1 MKKRLLATV
10 LALCMVLGML
20 PGTVWAADEEV
31 SEEIS
36 AYDTNAMEDTIPV
49 GKLLSNH
56 GDLFY
61 GSLKYQTNGG
71 KVKITE
77 CDRNVTGVV
86 VIPEQIDGFLVT
98 DIGYASFYY
107 CKNLTGITIPDSVT
121 FIGGKA
127 FGNCSELKS
136 IIIPNSVVTIGANA
150 FAGCSRDLTSAG
162 PIGGGYGYEF
172 GWTTTIPGNAFAG
185 CWGLTSVTFPD
196 GITSIGANAFA
207 HCYSLTNITIPN
219 SVTWIGAEAF
229 EHCSNLTNI
238 TIPVGVTMIE
248 DAAFNCC
255 TGLTSITI
263 PDSVTSIG
271 NGAFSACTGLTDIDI
286 PDHVTWIGNSAFNSC
301 SSLTSITIPNSITSI
316 GMSAFAACSSL
327 KNVYYGG
334 TEAQWKAIEI
344 DDYRNESL
352 LNATIHYNSTGPD
365 DPAPTDRDITITA
378 MDFGDLTINSS
389 GTATAYFRV
398 TDENGNALSGK
409 TLQYELTGQSGATT
423 VTTDKNGIFGVTTP
437 HLTHSA
443 SFWAEIL
450 PVESNTTVH
459 NKDQFFD
466 VNVKQLS
473 YSQEWEGVYNG
484 GVSLGVEAGVGVE
497 AGPVE
502 LKAVLAGISGSIDLS
517 KSVSIEDKY
526 DDGNRTLTL
535 NCTNK
540 GGDSLHLKS
549 GLSSKLNV
557 LKAELGPGI
566 GISGK
571 ASLAQAAE
579 AGLVIENYDPH
590 NNKHLRQI
598 GLFSVVPLTYTSSL
612 LWNRLFEKVSGD
624 ICNTEASGIDLSLKG
639 SADTSGVDLTIGAIK
654 GNVNTSG
661 EYASVWNWKDSY
673 DYTNNPS
680 YTTSKSFTISAGGG
694 IGSSLGVSG
703 TIDGV
708 EISAEGA
715 IGDYA
720 YGLNLSNSKEISA
733 KRPMNA
739 AKFDSVSYKIYD
751 GEEKNYLSG
760 SMAEDVY
767 ATVTYEG
774 EYANRILESDPD
786 MAKWVSGKNPFINI
800 QNTIDKMFQSSG
812 TASVK
817 AFRKYKEAKDFTFPI
832 GVSLGVNIGG
842 SFGISGEHSFS
853 WEHADGALYNSTVY
867 TTSESDVVRSQIEPA
882 LGSLD
887 DLLLEATRAA
897 FRDIAQNMLTKS
909 GLVSHGVSSDAAKI
923 TGDKQPWFVVIS
935 TVGMNSMGG
944 RSASQDESYAAITL
958 LSEDDLS
965 AFTTM
970 GNPYEVA
977 IYRDESGTTV
987 VTDEELAANPLTLTL
1002 QYTDEMLQSAFADK
1016 DTTVMLLRYDP
1027 QYDGYV
1033 FVENAVQDTENMTV
1047 TAKIEKSG
1055 EYILAVNSISEPGTN
1070 ILGDLNGD
1078 GKVTMADVIRLARG
1092 AAGYATLTEQEQK
1105 AGDVNRD
1112 GKITMADVIRVAR
1125 YAAGYSPAV

>member
-10 LALCMVLGML
+10 LALCLALEML
-20 PGTVWAADEEV
+20 PGTVWAAGESEDWSMPREAADEE
-31 SEEIS
+31 
-36 AYDTNAMEDTIPV
+36 
-49 GKLLSNH
+49 
-56 GDLFY
+56 
-61 GSLKYQTNGG
+61 
-71 KVKITE
+71 
-77 CDRNVTGVV
+77 
-86 VIPEQIDGFLVT
+86 DGPQE
-98 DIGYASFYY
+98 AE
-107 CKNLTGITIPDSVT
+107 PD
-121 FIGGKA
+121 A
-127 FGNCSELKS
+127 L
-136 IIIPNSVVTIGANA
+136 ANA
-150 FAGCSRDLTSAG
+150 PTSGTCGENATWTLSGDTLTISGTGEMKNWAGISDYTPWYSSHNSIKTVIIQA
-162 PIGGGYGYEF
+162 
-172 GWTTTIPGNAFAG
+172 
-185 CWGLTSVTFPD
+185 
-196 GITSIGANAFA
+196 GITSIGDHAFDS
-207 HCYSLTNITIPN
+207 CYYLTSVTIPN
-219 SVTWIGAEAF
+219 SVTSIGKDAF
-229 EHCSNLTNI
+229 SCCYNLTSV
-238 TIPVGVTMIE
+238 TIPNSVTSIGD
-248 DAAFNCC
+248 DAFDQCSS
-255 TGLTSITI
+255 LTSVTIPNSVTFIGDGVFYYCYRLRSVTISNSVTSIGNLAFAHCRSLTSVTI

-271 NGAFSACTGLTDIDI
+271 EDAFYYCRSLTSVTIPNRVTSIGVSAFSC
-286 PDHVTWIGNSAFNSC
+286 C
-301 SSLTSITIPNSITSI
+301 SLTSVTIPSSVTSIKRGTFEYCRDLASITIPNSVTSI
-316 GMSAFAACSSL
+316 EGWAFLECSSL
-327 KNVYYGG
+327 TDVYYAGSK
-334 TEAQWKAIEI
+334 TQWSAISIEQG
-344 DDYRNESL
+344 NGNLTS
-352 LNATIHYNSTGPD
+352 ATIYYNSTGPYG
-365 DPAPTDRDITITA
+365 PVPTDRDITITA

-398 TDENGNALSGK
+398 TDENGNALPGK
-409 TLQYELTGQSGATT
+409 TLQYELTGQSGVTT

-443 SFWAEIL
+443 SYWAEIL
-450 PVESNTTVH
+450 PVESNTRVH

-473 YSQEWEGVYNG
+473 YTQEWEGVYNG
-484 GVSLGVEAGVGVE
+484 GVSLGVEPGVGVE

-517 KSVSIEDKY
+517 KSISIEDKY

-540 GGDSLHLKS
+540 GGDSLQLES
-549 GLSSKLNV
+549 GLSGKLNV
-557 LKAELGPGI
+557 LKAELGPGL

-590 NNKHLRQI
+590 NTEHLRKI
-598 GLFSVVPLTYTSSL
+598 GLFSVVPFTYTSSL
-612 LWNRLFEKVSGD
+612 LLNRLFEKVSGD
-624 ICNTEASGIDLSLKG
+624 ICNTEASGIDLSLKAG
-639 SADTSGVDLTIGAIK
+639 VDTSDVDLKIGAIK
-654 GNVNTSG
+654 GNVQTSG

-694 IGSSLGVSG
+694 IGSSLGVSD

-733 KRPMNA
+733 KRPINA

-774 EYANRILESDPD
+774 EYADCILESDPD
-786 MAKWVSGKNPFINI
+786 MAKWAAGKSPFINI
-800 QNTIDKMFQSSG
+800 QDTIDKMFQSNG
-812 TASVK
+812 IASVK
-817 AFRKYKEAKDFTFPI
+817 AVRKYKEAKDFTFPI
-832 GVSLGVNIGG
+832 GVSLGVKIGG

-867 TTSESDVVRSQIEPA
+867 TTSVSDVVRSQIEPA
-882 LGSLD
+882 LGGLD
-887 DLLLEATRAA
+887 DLLLEATRAV
-897 FRDIAQNMLTKS
+897 FGDIAKNMLTKS
-909 GLVSHGVSSDAAKI
+909 GLVSNGVSSDAAKI

-944 RSASQDESYAAITL
+944 RSASQDERYAAITL

-965 AFTTM
+965 AFTTI

-977 IYRDESGTTV
+977 IYKNKSGTTL
-987 VTDEELAANPLTLTL
+987 VTDEELAANPVTLTL

-1016 DTTVMLLRYDP
+1016 DTKVMLLRYDP

-1033 FVENAVQDTENMTV
+1033 FVENAVQDTENMAV

-1092 AAGYATLTEQEQK
+1092 AAGYVTLTEQEQK
-1105 AGDVNRD
+1105 AGDVNHD

>member
-1 MKKRLLATV
+1 MKKRLLATA

-20 PGTVWAADEEV
+20 PGTVWAAEPEDGVQPMTVPDEEQDTW
-31 SEEIS
+31 EEPAEPVALAGVPTSGICGKNVTWSLSGRTLTIS
-36 AYDTNAMEDTIPV
+36 GQGAMTDYDKKGEDKSPPWSSYTGINNVVIEEGVTTIGAKAFYRCSLSSVTIPSSV
-49 GKLLSNH
+49 ATIGNHAFLGCIGLSSVTIPN
-56 GDLFY
+56 GVTMIGMSAFFECRGLTSVTIPSSVTTIGNYAFSDCGLTSVTIPSSVATIGNAFSACR
-61 GSLKYQTNGG
+61 SLTS
-71 KVKITE
+71 V
-77 CDRNVTGVV
+77 
-86 VIPEQIDGFLVT
+86 
-98 DIGYASFYY
+98 
-107 CKNLTGITIPDSVT
+107 TIPDSVT
-121 FIGGKA
+121 
-127 FGNCSELKS
+127 
-136 IIIPNSVVTIGANA
+136 TIGDYA
-150 FAGCSRDLTSAG
+150 FCDC
-162 PIGGGYGYEF
+162 I
-172 GWTTTIPGNAFAG
+172 
-185 CWGLTSVTFPD
+185 GLTSVTIPD
-196 GITSIGANAFA
+196 SVTTIGNCAFLKCYGLTSV
-207 HCYSLTNITIPN
+207 TIPD
-219 SVTWIGAEAF
+219 SVTTIGNYAF
-229 EHCSNLTNI
+229 SECY
-238 TIPVGVTMIE
+238 
-248 DAAFNCC
+248 
-255 TGLTSITI
+255 GLTSITI
-263 PDSVTSIG
+263 PDGVTSIER
-271 NGAFSACTGLTDIDI
+271 GAFLD
-286 PDHVTWIGNSAFNSC
+286 C
-301 SSLTSITIPNSITSI
+301 SSLTDIYYSGSWKQWSSIIIEDLNAPITS
-316 GMSAFAACSSL
+316 
-327 KNVYYGG
+327 
-334 TEAQWKAIEI
+334 
-344 DDYRNESL
+344 
-352 LNATIHYNSTGPD
+352 ATIHFNSTGPD
-365 DPAPTDRDITITA
+365 DPAPTNMDITITA